1 MADQQLRKDWL
12 TKTPKWVL
20 LSGFWLAQGIVL
32 YLLQA
37 LLYVSQAQV
46 DGIPDDAGRTQFW
59 GVWPSWAEYAD
70 ILITGEFAISMVVAI
85 AVICAAQL
93 MFMLPV
99 RRPGLTPGKG
109 KGLKR
114 SLVTAGFVIGVL
126 CLAALMGIGEAMQTL
141 GSYRLSLGVDLPGGE
156 YTAAGL
162 VVIVAWC
169 IATPVLIRFARPG
182 RRERVL
188 SRLARKLFMGTIVE
202 VALLIPLDV
211 MIRRKT
217 DCYCWSGSY
226 WALTL
231 CGFVGVFALGPAIYL
246 PLLAKRRATWY
257 GGHCGVCGYDM
268 GGNLRAERCP
278 ECGSGWKTSD
288 EHAEKAETG
297 ILG

>member
-1 MADQQLRKDWL
+1 MADQHTKKDWL
-12 TKTPKWVL
+12 STTPKWVL
-20 LSGFWLAQGIVL
+20 LSGFWILQGVVL

-46 DGIPDDAGRTQFW
+46 DGIPDDAGNTRFW
-59 GVWPSWAEYAD
+59 GVWPSWSEYVD
-70 ILITGEFAISMVVAI
+70 MLITGEFAVNMIIVIVVI
-85 AVICAAQL
+85 TLAQL

-99 RRPGLTPGKG
+99 RRPGVSPGKG

-126 CLAALMGIGEAMQTL
+126 CLAALAGIGEALQTL
-141 GSYRLSLGVDLPGGE
+141 GGFRFSSGFDLPGGE

-162 VVIVAWC
+162 VVIVAWA

-226 WALTL
+226 WALTM
-231 CGFVGVFALGPAIYL
+231 CGFVGVFAMGPAIYL
-246 PLLAKRRATWY
+246 PLLARRRATWY

-268 GGNLRAERCP
+268 GGNMTAERCP
-278 ECGSGWKTSD
+278 ECGSGWKTS
-288 EHAEKAETG
+288 ETRLEGAETG
-297 ILG
+297 NSG

>member
-1 MADQQLRKDWL
+1 MADQQLKNDWL
-12 TKTPKWVL
+12 TRTPKWVL
-20 LSGFWLAQGIVL
+20 LSGFWLAQGFVL

-46 DGIPDDAGRTQFW
+46 DGIPDEAGITHLW
-59 GVWPSWAEYAD
+59 GVWPSWAEYVD
-70 ILITGEFAISMVVAI
+70 MLITGEFAVNMIIAIVVI
-85 AVICAAQL
+85 TLAQL

-99 RRPGLTPGKG
+99 RRPGITAGKG

-114 SLVTAGFVIGVL
+114 SLVTAGFVIAVL
-126 CLAALMGIGEAMQTL
+126 CLAALMGIGEAL
-141 GSYRLSLGVDLPGGE
+141 RALSDYRLSLGFDLPGGE
-156 YTAAGL
+156 YTAAG
-162 VVIVAWC
+162 VVVVVAWA
-169 IATPVLIRFARPG
+169 IATPVLFRFASPG
-182 RRERVL
+182 PRERVL

-268 GGNLRAERCP
+268 GGNLQAHRCP

-288 EHAEKAETG
+288 EDDEKAETG
-297 ILG
+297 ISG